1 MGIEDAVRSL
11 ESQGLSVKRPRKGV
25 FIIKGLADHFGL
37 DAKADFRALDANYP
51 KRSGAEPIQWGQPQW
66 VQGDHVA
73 LQYRGNALKR
83 RKMWFQRG
91 DPLFQGF
98 TKYYYTGW
106 QKRVLPATAN
116 VEDVP
121 CLDHFTCSVNGWL
134 AGHDVMTT
142 NHFIVTA
149 YDTEK
154 DSIGMHSDKAKSI
167 YDDSVILVV
176 KLGEAGRPFK
186 LTEGETTLYED
197 VVPPGA
203 AVLMTMEA
211 NLATKHGVPA
221 LDAPTGLSGSIV
233 LRSIHERVGWNE
245 LDRILQADERKRK
258 RRATVDEP
266 PPNKKRALERE
277 DAAVP
282 PEWCEESEEEP

>member
-1 MGIEDAVRSL
+1 
-11 ESQGLSVKRPRKGV
+11 
-25 FIIKGLADHFGL
+25 
-37 DAKADFRALDANYP
+37 
-51 KRSGAEPIQWGQPQW
+51 
-66 VQGDHVA
+66 
-73 LQYRGNALKR
+73 
-83 RKMWFQRG
+83 
-91 DPLFQGF
+91 
-98 TKYYYTGW
+98 
-106 QKRVLPATAN
+106 
-116 VEDVP
+116 
-121 CLDHFTCSVNGWL
+121 
-134 AGHDVMTT
+134 
-142 NHFIVTA
+142 
-149 YDTEK
+149 
-154 DSIGMHSDKAKSI
+154 MHSDKAKSI
-167 YDDSVILVV
+167 YDDSIILVV